1 MTDAGRAVT
10 ERLVGVGVRA
20 ELRGACRRRH
30 FFYITRGHD
39 VGAAGVAVRLAN
51 RPCGR
56 EIRTTGSSGST
67 AGPARCGSC
76 PTA

>member
-20 ELRGACRRRH
+20 ELRGACGGRH

-39 VGAAGVAVRLAN
+39 VGAAGVAVRLA
-51 RPCGR
+51 RIRHQGWR
-56 EIRTTGSSGST
+56 ERGIWGAGWAEVVDSGFKVS
-67 AGPARCGSC
+67 
-76 PTA
+76 